1 MENTFS
7 PLDPLGPE
15 FGKVQGPAINAQS
28 LSPFEGDVLK
38 ENKIDFF
45 PIAHDFSIAAHPKY
59 PVQDVV
65 TGRSPN
71 RPGYQN
77 PNKNLTAQQRADAW
91 AADSE
96 MMIRSH
102 NDKNTYAKMN
112 MYNAGPSGNSFY
124 KRYAAFG
131 EKKFNE
137 LGFSPMRDNEAI
149 YNANTTWG
157 ERASRMMKNSFL
169 PLLGRGFVSGPKSL
183 FKMMQGDFSSDLE
196 DARAY
201 EEAAAIGQDTSG
213 GFGAFFTNTS
223 MSFAYT
229 AGIIG
234 EAIVEEVAGAL
245 LAPVTFGGS
254 FFAATANNL
263 RKVGKL
269 GDAVDLAVDGYR
281 AVNTTLK
288 EANSIN
294 GARKMWKG
302 AETFGNNKLVKF
314 LNPLENTYSAV
325 MGIGKNADN
334 LTGLARLSRET
345 SKTAGGLFRDV
356 RNINMALS
364 EARLEG
370 GMNDNKVYDELYDE
384 YYRKNERAPSDEE
397 QYEMTKTAKASGI
410 NTLMWNTAL
419 IFASNKIVLPN
430 LMKSGAGKNA
440 IGNKLDDVLTMK
452 DGKVVLEKKFDAG
465 KKIAKGEFTYVANS
479 FKNSLKGFKAAPIRT
494 TAKVA
499 GTYLKGNLLEGVQEN
514 LQDVISV
521 ANEEYY
527 INSYKNKELGAHL
540 YNKSQSSLM
549 LDGLKNQFSSQGF
562 ETFASGALMGLFS
575 GGLNLIKGG
584 LDAGYN
590 NIFNKEEYNTYKAE
604 RKTHGENVAKQ
615 LTALYNDPNEFF
627 DPKLFNY
634 GNQNNVV
641 ANTEDADTKDKKD
654 DLRDAFMS
662 QVWTSLSS
670 NTLNYF
676 KDHISSFKDVT
687 PEEFEDAF
695 GFEKG
700 TGIERQ
706 GKIDTI
712 ISKIDDVKKTYD
724 YASDR
729 FPNPIDLSKYDKA
742 LPEYREAALLSR
754 AWNEGVR
761 QYVFSNHKYM
771 DNVDRMV
778 SISGTILDNPSMK
791 KMSQTDMQMILQPS
805 KINDEVQLLK
815 SEIEGLSQLTDSK
828 SKAELLKKQNKVTAL
843 EEYASAHNMHEA
855 YYNSSTRDQFINDLF
870 EEVKKQQGV
879 AELTEDD
886 KKQILEIQENAVDND
901 LELAYKNFLKVANG
915 IDSSYIF
922 DTDVDE
928 SFSKLKD
935 HYKIDEETKDL
946 VKQINLMHDPK
957 FFMGQV
963 NKSKVWMTNMYNNRK
978 DYFVDM
984 VNKQIN
990 GLENNTFLNALADK
1004 NIFMDL
1010 EEFQNYMDNNVPPKE
1025 FLNDTTKQVIK
1036 PGTIEYALIFD
1047 MLQKNKELKTQE
1059 TSKETFEEKL
1069 QTVLDGL
1076 DIAEQKEI
1084 DKLEKTEVKTKVK
1097 TVKREGIKIKDVAI
1111 EIALG
1116 EYVDITIEKTDQ
1128 VLTLFSSAEGL
1139 RNNNKDGDVISIKD
1153 IKDTFSEYTIYKL
1166 ELKPNAAEVKEIN
1179 KKYTDLKKEAIDKFK
1194 AEKSKNELKQY
1205 SIYTELKDFPK
1216 DLYKELQAEFNKSEE
1231 LAAAS
1236 DEDLSDEEILDM
1248 FKAFIEKDANAKT
1261 IIDNYNGKNAEEVK
1275 KEESGEIE
1283 EFDFQYNNKT
1293 ENTSKFDN
1301 EQIKTLSSQFKN
1313 FRDSETD
1320 PVKKEYYA
1328 KVVNDFKKLIATRLL
1343 KSYKPDIQETIRII
1357 KEKLTD
1363 QQGRAQ
1369 KIGQLGYLVNNK
1381 ILERVT
1387 NFIQGL
1393 KSNKY
1398 KYTGKQIITNAFD
1411 ITINKTGLNKE
1422 SIDAF
1427 MTEIDEKLMPT
1438 PTKDTGYTKDTLDGV
1453 ASTSNNLRN
1462 YLNDILEN
1470 KETNGLKS
1478 KKDQLDAIQKY
1489 ISDNAYEYTRKAGDY
1504 LDEQLK
1510 SFFTKGEKPEFK
1522 ESEIIRE
1529 AFDDI
1534 FGPKGFLKP
1543 IKQKID
1549 SGELYVLAK
1558 NLVVFD
1564 EESGIAGEM
1573 DLLLIDKQGKL
1584 HIVDFKTGEQK
1595 KWNGFVEGTDSGL
1608 NKTEDYTLQQYTYAR
1623 LLKKMTGLDAE
1634 INIMPIEINI
1644 NKYRYQIGTV
1654 NEPTNKK
1661 LLGLDNWYFPLDP
1674 NFADAKTKIDKE
1686 ISITEPVITEPVITE
1701 PGIKVATE
1709 VKLSDEDKTKLG
1721 RLGYKSEFYRQLSK
1735 EDLTKIL
1742 QDSIPIEVFTKE
1754 QTITEEKQVTKVS
1767 ELTFKNGDTV
1777 IVEKTI
1783 PGRKNDP
1790 DFASVGAVITVIE
1803 TTEKG
1808 VRFTYMGRQKTLS
1821 LSELDKYVTT
1831 KTIEKTKEAEK
1842 GDEVLDAID
1851 QDLIAESLKVLKDFI
1866 SSDTNINKAKT
1877 NANDKTLVEIYDELL
1892 KYLDC

>member
-1 MENTFS
+1 
-7 PLDPLGPE
+7 
-15 FGKVQGPAINAQS
+15 
-28 LSPFEGDVLK
+28 
-38 ENKIDFF
+38 
-45 PIAHDFSIAAHPKY
+45 
-59 PVQDVV
+59 
-65 TGRSPN
+65 
-71 RPGYQN
+71 
-77 PNKNLTAQQRADAW
+77 
-91 AADSE
+91 
-96 MMIRSH
+96 
-102 NDKNTYAKMN
+102 
-112 MYNAGPSGNSFY
+112 
-124 KRYAAFG
+124 
-131 EKKFNE
+131 
-137 LGFSPMRDNEAI
+137 
-149 YNANTTWG
+149 
-157 ERASRMMKNSFL
+157 
-169 PLLGRGFVSGPKSL
+169 
-183 FKMMQGDFSSDLE
+183 
-196 DARAY
+196 
-201 EEAAAIGQDTSG
+201 
-213 GFGAFFTNTS
+213 
-223 MSFAYT
+223 
-229 AGIIG
+229 
-234 EAIVEEVAGAL
+234 
-245 LAPVTFGGS
+245 
-254 FFAATANNL
+254 
-263 RKVGKL
+263 
-269 GDAVDLAVDGYR
+269 
-281 AVNTTLK
+281 
-288 EANSIN
+288 
-294 GARKMWKG
+294 
-302 AETFGNNKLVKF
+302 
-314 LNPLENTYSAV
+314 
-325 MGIGKNADN
+325 
-334 LTGLARLSRET
+334 
-345 SKTAGGLFRDV
+345 
-356 RNINMALS
+356 
-364 EARLEG
+364 
-370 GMNDNKVYDELYDE
+370 
-384 YYRKNERAPSDEE
+384 
-397 QYEMTKTAKASGI
+397 
-410 NTLMWNTAL
+410 
-419 IFASNKIVLPN
+419 
-430 LMKSGAGKNA
+430 
-440 IGNKLDDVLTMK
+440 
-452 DGKVVLEKKFDAG
+452 
-465 KKIAKGEFTYVANS
+465 
-479 FKNSLKGFKAAPIRT
+479 
-494 TAKVA
+494 
-499 GTYLKGNLLEGVQEN
+499 
-514 LQDVISV
+514 
-521 ANEEYY
+521 
-527 INSYKNKELGAHL
+527 
-540 YNKSQSSLM
+540 
-549 LDGLKNQFSSQGF
+549 
-562 ETFASGALMGLFS
+562 
-575 GGLNLIKGG
+575 
-584 LDAGYN
+584 
-590 NIFNKEEYNTYKAE
+590 
-604 RKTHGENVAKQ
+604 
-615 LTALYNDPNEFF
+615 
-627 DPKLFNY
+627 
-634 GNQNNVV
+634 
-641 ANTEDADTKDKKD
+641 
-654 DLRDAFMS
+654 
-662 QVWTSLSS
+662 
-670 NTLNYF
+670 
-676 KDHISSFKDVT
+676 
-687 PEEFEDAF
+687 
-695 GFEKG
+695 
-700 TGIERQ
+700 
-706 GKIDTI
+706 
-712 ISKIDDVKKTYD
+712 
-724 YASDR
+724 
-729 FPNPIDLSKYDKA
+729 
-742 LPEYREAALLSR
+742 
-754 AWNEGVR
+754 
-761 QYVFSNHKYM
+761 
-771 DNVDRMV
+771 
-778 SISGTILDNPSMK
+778 
-791 KMSQTDMQMILQPS
+791 
-805 KINDEVQLLK
+805 
-815 SEIEGLSQLTDSK
+815 
-828 SKAELLKKQNKVTAL
+828 
-843 EEYASAHNMHEA
+843 
-855 YYNSSTRDQFINDLF
+855 
-870 EEVKKQQGV
+870 
-879 AELTEDD
+879 
-886 KKQILEIQENAVDND
+886 
-901 LELAYKNFLKVANG
+901 
-915 IDSSYIF
+915 
-922 DTDVDE
+922 
-928 SFSKLKD
+928 
-935 HYKIDEETKDL
+935 
-946 VKQINLMHDPK
+946 MHDPK

-990 GLENNTFLNALADK
+990 GLENNTFLNALADQ

-1025 FLNDTTKQVIK
+1025 FLNETTKHVIK
-1036 PGTIEYALIFD
+1036 PGTIEYAVIFN

-1076 DIAEQKEI
+1076 EIAKEKEI

-1128 VLTLFSSAEGL
+1128 VLTLFSSPEGL

-1393 KSNKY
+1393 KDKKY
-1398 KYTGKQIITNAFD
+1398 TYTGKQIITNAFD

-1438 PTKDTGYTKDTLDGV
+1438 PKKDTGYTKDTLDGV

-1522 ESEIIRE
+1522 ESEIIKE

-1534 FGPKGFLKP
+1534 FGPNGFLKP

-1674 NFADAKTKIDKE
+1674 NFADAKSKIDKK
-1686 ISITEPVITEPVITE
+1686 ISITEPVVNETAPTEGTE
-1701 PGIKVATE
+1701 TPTEDIE
-1709 VKLSDEDKTKLG
+1709 VKKADIERRRQEALKSSEINFEPLTATVDGSWNKAKPINDELENRFKNYLEEGDKIITGNNETIFFRNGKIVKKDGKDYGMSDIPATAILMRGARIDRTDKINAKYDAELAALEKTTVSTITDITDEVYDNFIDYGVVPQEVINFIANKVMNNEKLSERETAIFNDKTTDINI
-1721 RLGYKSEFYRQLSK
+1721 RLQELSK
-1735 EDLTKIL
+1735 L
-1742 QDSIPIEVFTKE
+1742 E
-1754 QTITEEKQVTKVS
+1754 QQKTTKVS
-1767 ELTFKNGDTV
+1767 ELALKKGDTV
-1777 IVEKTI
+1777 IVTNTI
-1783 PGRKNDP
+1783 FGKNED
-1790 DFASVGAVITVIE
+1790 DVFANEGAEITVIKSN
-1803 TTEKG
+1803 EKG
-1808 VRFTYMGRQKTLS
+1808 VTFKYINRQKTLS
-1821 LSELDKYVTT
+1821 LSELDKHVTT
-1831 KTIEKTKEAEK
+1831 KIIEKTKETEK
-1842 GDEVLDAID
+1842 GDEVLDAMD

-1866 SSDTNINKAKT
+1866 SNDTNINKAKT
-1877 NANDKTLVEIYDELL
+1877 KANDKTLVEIYDELL
-1892 KYLDC
+1892 KDLDC